1 MSRTYRILKSLNT
14 ISAFVL
20 GLLFAGVSLAQNPAA
35 RYEIDAKRIGVTPYD
50 KDALPRG
57 REFLRLDSTYYVG
70 WLYQGVYLHDRSVDQ
85 QGYQRCLAFL
95 RNAFT
100 LIEKDYSG
108 LLKNLYSTPM
118 YYMQNNQRYN
128 DYLVLASKLRE
139 AYEYLE
145 MPDSAIW
152 VLQQV
157 DKKNFRRDFF
167 GTAGLK
173 AWVIHRNRFYNHQ
186 KFAFLANSVAENE
199 QLALRACYSGLGRIQ
214 RNLAQNNLW
223 FGEGHSSFD
232 RLSVYHY
239 LALLH
244 CYQKNYDSS
253 EYYYEQMQSMGSVS
267 YNNYGSMK
275 AEIGDFGEAIDFY
288 GRDKYKY
295 GGVKSLMEPYY
306 YLPTLY
312 VYSGRTV
319 EAIKTA
325 KEAIELSNSSPG
337 FGWYN
342 IALAR
347 SYLYNGQLDSADIT
361 LKKAAAFKEI
371 HIGTTLTQP
380 QYDFSIGLLRLMWY
394 HKQIDLIKFFDRGW
408 WYKPASLY
416 AMAEMQAQ
424 KYAHEY
430 LLATQLALNPE
441 RARIIYDLFCGEST
455 VGYDEIWYLMKRYSP
470 RYFMKLMTDYI
481 DNDPRSKIKKY
492 FQLYEARLNWEAGKR
507 QPAQDK
513 LEALLNDVRLD
524 TAHEKLFLG
533 RLYEGLALSYNSTA
547 DASKQNN
554 MITNALEQYP
564 QLLPFSN
571 LPIAMH
577 LQVNGQQDA
586 LTEKVI
592 TELKNCNI
600 NWQNTTTGAAEATVT
615 FKKKGIKYEAELRMR
630 SASGKTIVFGERF
643 LFKEAEG
650 AGKEIALRLFGKTGA
665 QELEAPPK
673 KPA

>member
-1 MSRTYRILKSLNT
+1 MTLVKNI
-14 ISAFVL
+14 A
-20 GLLFAGVSLAQNPAA
+20 LFAICLVCTAFAVAQNPAA

-50 KDALPRG
+50 KDALPRS

-70 WLYQGVYLHDRSVDQ
+70 WFYQGVYLQDRSVDQ
-85 QGYQRCLAFL
+85 MGYQRSLGPLRTAFL
-95 RNAFT
+95 R
-100 LIEKDYSG
+100 IEKDYSA
-108 LLKNLYSTPM
+108 LLKNLYSSPM

-139 AYEYLE
+139 TYEYLE
-145 MPDSAIW
+145 MPDSAVW

-173 AWVIHRNRFYNHQ
+173 AWIIHRNRFYTQ
-186 KFAFLANSVAENE
+186 EKFGFLSNSVAENE
-199 QLALRACYSGLGRIQ
+199 ALALRSCYNGLGRIR
-214 RNLAQNNLW
+214 RNAAQNNLW
-223 FGEGHSSFD
+223 FGEGHSNYD
-232 RLSVYHY
+232 EMGVYHY

-253 EYYYEQMQSMGSVS
+253 EYYYERMQNMGAIS
-267 YNNYGSMK
+267 YNNYGNMK
-275 AEIGDFGEAIDFY
+275 AEIGEFAEAIDFY

-295 GGVKSLMEPYY
+295 GSAKSLMEPFY

-312 VYSGRTV
+312 VYGGRTL

-325 KEAIELSNSSPG
+325 KEAIDASNSSPG

-361 LKKAAAFKEI
+361 LKKAAAFKEV
-371 HIGTTLTQP
+371 HIGTTLSQP
-380 QYDFSIGLLRLMWY
+380 QYDFTIGLLRLMWY
-394 HKQIDLIKFFDRGW
+394 HRQIDLLKFFDRGW

-416 AMAEMQAQ
+416 ALAQVQAQ
-424 KYAHEY
+424 KYTHEY

-470 RYFMKLMTDYI
+470 RYFMKLMVDYI
-481 DNDPRSKIKKY
+481 GNDPRVKIKKY
-492 FQLYEARLNWEAGKR
+492 FQLYEARLSWEAGNR
-507 QPAQDK
+507 NAAQEK
-513 LEALLNDVRLD
+513 LETLLNSARLD

-533 RLYEGLALSYNSTA
+533 RLYEGLALSYTTTA
-547 DASKQNN
+547 TETKQRG
-554 MITNALEQYP
+554 MITNIMEQYP
-564 QLLPFSN
+564 QLLPFSG
-571 LPIAMH
+571 LPVAVY
-577 LQVNGQQDA
+577 LQINGLQDDI
-586 LTEKVI
+586 TNKV
-592 TELKNCNI
+592 TAELKNCNI
-600 NWQNTTTGAAEATVT
+600 NWQESAAGHAEATIS
-615 FKKKGIKYEAELRMR
+615 FKKKGIKYEVELRLR
-630 SASGKTIVFGERF
+630 SASGKSVVFGERF
-643 LFKEAEG
+643 MFKDAAG

-665 QELEAPPK
+665 QELETLPVK
-673 KPA
+673 QTK